1 MTPLLL
7 IGFTTRFDNLSS
19 GTFTNRYWINSE
31 FYQPGGPVFVYDT
44 GESDASESVE
54 RMLERPSSFMGQLLE
69 EFNGLGILWEH
80 R

>member
-1 MTPLLL
+1 
-7 IGFTTRFDNLSS
+7 
-19 GTFTNRYWINSE
+19 
-31 FYQPGGPVFVYDT
+31 VYDT